1 MLHDLIV
8 YTPLY
13 VTFFWALVLL
23 LTYRQKNR
31 AKHFLGYFMIVASVL
46 YLCHAIFFNKYYSA
60 YIIFEPIY
68 VAAMLSVYP
77 MYFWYIKLLTVETR
91 LEHQN
96 LWKLFPALFFG
107 VASATVYYFMSP
119 DERRIFIDHYVLLHH
134 VYADETLIVGVQ
146 KWIYRASRM
155 VFAAQV
161 VFFLVYG
168 SRLVMRYN
176 ERIANFYSN
185 LEEKTI
191 VWVHLLLLSFVVTSI
206 ISMIFNIIGKGVFME
221 NQLLLLIPS
230 AIFSVLLFFIGFQG
244 YMQNHTV
251 ADLELDELQSP
262 ISDLKRMNNKVL
274 REKLV
279 ELFEH
284 EAVFKQ
290 QDLKITHVSALLQT
304 NRTYV
309 SNLINTEFSCTFN
322 DFVNQYRLEYAK
334 QLLAEEA
341 SNVYSL
347 DYIAEKSGFGSLST
361 FIRVFRDSE
370 KTTPGRFRNTQIK
383 RNKGK

>member
-1 MLHDLIV
+1 MLHDLIS
-8 YTPLY
+8 YTPMY

-23 LTYRQKNR
+23 FDYRQKNR
-31 AKHFLGYFMIVASVL
+31 AKHFLGFFMIVASVL
-46 YLCHAIFFNKYYSA
+46 YLCHAIFFKKYYSVF
-60 YIIFEPIY
+60 IIFEPIY
-68 VAAMLSVYP
+68 VVAMLSVYP
-77 MYFWYIKLLTVETR
+77 MYFWYIKLLTVETK
-91 LEHQN
+91 LEYPN

-107 VASATVYYFMSP
+107 VATAMIYFFMSS
-119 DERRIFIDHYVLLHH
+119 DERQLFIEHYVMQHKI
-134 VYADETLIVGVQ
+134 YQNETLIIGVQ
-146 KWIYRASRM
+146 KWVYRATRM

-168 SRLVMRYN
+168 SRLVVRYN

-185 LEEKTI
+185 LEERTI
-191 VWVHLLLLSFVVTSI
+191 VWVRLLLFSFVATSI
-206 ISMIFNIIGKGVFME
+206 TSMIFNVIGKGVFIDKTF
-221 NQLLLLIPS
+221 LLLIPS
-230 AIFSVLLFFIGFQG
+230 VAFSVLLFFIGFQG

-251 ADLELDELQSP
+251 ADLEKDEQQSP
-262 ISDLKRMNNKVL
+262 ISDLKKMNNKVL

-279 ELFEH
+279 ELFEQ

-290 QDLKITHVSALLQT
+290 VDLKITHVSELLLT

-309 SNLINTEFSCTFN
+309 SNLINTEFLCTFN
-322 DFVNQYRLEYAK
+322 DFVNKYRLEYAK

-341 SNVYSL
+341 SKVYSL

-370 KTTPGRFRNTQIK
+370 NTTPGRFRDKQNC
-383 RNKGK
+383 